1 MDRQS
6 QAPPRP
12 PDRPLVH
19 NPNHLSPTT
28 TQQPYPP
35 QYAPHAPPPP
45 PAASQPPLHVPYN
58 DVFARRD
65 PFLPA
70 APPRRGSYGL
80 PGRDGWAPN
89 NGTAHGHEAPGSL
102 HHAQHPQHPHQSSQQ
117 QQQQQ
122 QLHQHQQ
129 QPPPPPQQPSAAQR
143 PHHNSAPPPP
153 PAGLGQGQGH
163 NGPSHVPYAL
173 DAHRRRSLGGASP
186 PQYYGATRDPPP
198 PPSFTT
204 SRQMPPPSSPQQ
216 NSPLPQYAAQRGPPP
231 PPPFSSGRDLPGLVG
246 PPRTSSNMSISSLMG
261 GFEQAAASR
270 QAQQHQS
277 PPTSTTAPSP
287 NINSMQPPSPR
298 RSLMGGPRLDYSYR
312 RPGSP
317 DQYPASSAARPPER
331 PPFATAG
338 SPSGAFG
345 PPATAS
351 PEIQRPGF
359 PPVSQS
365 YKTPPGMPP
374 HSGPYHH
381 PSRSEPSGGDLNR
394 PGASSAPPR
403 PNSQPSHQY
412 PSSTQP
418 EVREPYD
425 ASGARRPAFGP
436 VEEGRR
442 AAIESPYHGRPAA
455 TTAGDVSRLDAGGR
469 DRPSTVQPL
478 SHSIF
483 DAPDRQRSAYAEPP
497 PANQKGLFWHPP
509 PRPPHATPESVQH
522 HADEHRDAFGRGQPT
537 TGAPQ
542 PMNMNR
548 ASVGPHFAGPENPPR
563 FPFGHDPSRR
573 GPEQYQSPP
582 TSDPSSLDRRRPD
595 APGHPVQG
603 HNGYAPRSSSYEHH
617 SKPQGEE
624 MQKSRSFLG
633 VSPEGRRTGRASPL
647 PQAVQGAQAQPV
659 VPGGDPSIKNEF
671 GRMFSGLG
679 SGLISAPSAH
689 GSATPSRNSPFPSN
703 RAESLAHG
711 ESGEGDPLRRTGSR
725 GGRKNRRIKDEDGRV
740 ESDSND
746 GRTTPGMAQRNTKRT
761 KYNHPGHHHHHLYS
775 HHHHHRLEEEAN
787 MGVAGAPQ
795 SATPTSFNK
804 LNGVPNQSGPGV
816 APAAHHHHHH
826 HHHNAHAAHAA
837 HHYHH
842 HHHAP
847 RVSNSIPPAPITKPT
862 VEISSEAVLEK
873 VKDRARHHL
882 GSVVYEATS
891 AMPPK
896 HTNIDDRYGFRNIP
910 AALPDHSGKE
920 NCTLTVRVPRYYLSE
935 RQRDVIVVSRWLW
948 GSEVYSNDSD
958 VVAACIHSGWIRGAW
973 PEDVDVS
980 MLDPRISDSNS
991 NEAPEEA
998 DASQTLD
1005 NKPEHPAVP
1014 PAGFDAHVTVVV
1026 LPCLTEYKGSVCYG
1040 IKSQSRKKHEG
1051 CSFKIEKVE
1060 WIDDEMTR
1068 RGEERTGKAKR
1079 ERLAAAQ
1086 GLMALLTSG
1095 EASARQRN
1103 GGRDKQGFRVG
1114 QAQAVA

>member
-1 MDRQS
+1 MERQT
-6 QAPPRP
+6 QAPPPRP

-28 TQQPYPP
+28 TQQPAYPP
-35 QYAPHAPPPP
+35 QYAAPP

-58 DVFARRD
+58 DVFSRRD

-70 APPRRGSYGL
+70 APARRGSYGM
-80 PGRDGWAPN
+80 PSRDGWAPN
-89 NGTAHGHEAPGSL
+89 NGQPHAHEAAL
-102 HHAQHPQHPHQSSQQ
+102 HPNPHSHPQHQSAPQQQPPQQ

-122 QLHQHQQ
+122 
-129 QPPPPPQQPSAAQR
+129 PVQR
-143 PHHNSAPPPP
+143 AHHNSAPPPP
-153 PAGLGQGQGH
+153 PAAISQGH
-163 NGPSHVPYAL
+163 NAPSHVPYAL
-173 DAHRRRSLGGASP
+173 DAQRRRSLGGVSP
-186 PQYYGATRDPPP
+186 PQYYGASREPPPP
-198 PPSFTT
+198 PPSFT

-216 NSPLPQYAAQRGPPP
+216 NSPLPQYAGQRGPPP

-246 PPRTSSNMSISSLMG
+246 PPRASSNMSISSLMG

-270 QAQQHQS
+270 QAQQHHS
-277 PPTSTTAPSP
+277 PPTSTSAPSP
-287 NINSMQPPSPR
+287 NLNSMQPPSPR
-298 RSLMGGPRLDYSYR
+298 RSLMTGPRLDYPYR

-317 DQYPASSAARPPER
+317 EQYPTSSSARPPER
-331 PPFATAG
+331 PPYATAG

-345 PPATAS
+345 PPPTGS
-351 PEIQRPGF
+351 PETQRPGF
-359 PPVSQS
+359 PPASQP
-365 YKTPPGMPP
+365 YKAPPGMPP

-412 PSSTQP
+412 PSSSQP

-425 ASGARRPAFGP
+425 AGGPRRPAFGP
-436 VEEGRR
+436 MEEERR
-442 AAIESPYHGRPAA
+442 VAIESQYHGRPAA

-483 DAPDRQRSAYAEPP
+483 DAPDRQRPAYAQPP
-497 PANQKGLFWHPP
+497 PASQRGLFWHPQ
-509 PRPPHATPESVQH
+509 PRPHAPPEPAQH
-522 HADEHRDAFGRGQPT
+522 HPDEHRDAYGRGAQPT
-537 TGAPQ
+537 TGAP
-542 PMNMNR
+542 PAMSMNR
-548 ASVGPHFAGPENPPR
+548 ASVGPHPGPENPPR
-563 FPFGHDPSRR
+563 FPYGHEPGRR
-573 GPEQYQSPP
+573 VPEQYQSPP
-582 TSDPSSLDRRRPD
+582 TSDPSSLDRRRAD
-595 APGHPVQG
+595 GPGHPVQG
-603 HNGYAPRSSSYEHH
+603 HNGYAPRSSSYDHH
-617 SKPQGEE
+617 PKPQGEE

-647 PQAVQGAQAQPV
+647 PQAVQGAQAQSV

-679 SGLISAPSAH
+679 SGLVSAPSAH

-711 ESGEGDPLRRTGSR
+711 ESGDMDPLRRTGSR
-725 GGRKNRRIKDEDGRV
+725 GGRRNRRIKDEDGRV

-746 GRTTPGMAQRNTKRT
+746 GRTTPGVAQRGAKRT

-775 HHHHHRLEEEAN
+775 HQYVGQSNPYMQPTNLDSHHHRLEEEPN
-787 MGVAGAPQ
+787 VALAPAPQ
-795 SATPTSFNK
+795 NSTPTSFNK
-804 LNGVPNQSGPGV
+804 INGVSNQNPPGL

-826 HHHNAHAAHAA
+826 HHHNAHGA
-837 HHYHH
+837 HHHHH

-847 RVSNSIPPAPITKPT
+847 RAASSIPPVPVTNPII
-862 VEISSEAVLEK
+862 EISNEAVLDK
-873 VKDRARHHL
+873 VKDMPRHHL

-910 AALPDHSGKE
+910 AALPDYSGKE
-920 NCTLTVRVPRYYLSE
+920 NCTLTVRVPRYYLSD

-948 GSEVYSNDSD
+948 GSEVYTNDSD

-980 MLDPRISDSNS
+980 MLDPRISEPNS
-991 NEAPEEA
+991 NEPPEEA
-998 DASQTLD
+998 DASQVLEK
-1005 NKPEHPAVP
+1005 KPEHPAVP
-1014 PAGFDAHVTVVV
+1014 PTGYDAHVTVGI
-1026 LPCLTEYKGSVCYG
+1026 LPCLTEYKGTVCYG
-1040 IKSQSRKKHEG
+1040 IKSHSRKNHEG
-1051 CSFKIEKVE
+1051 CSFRIEKVE
-1060 WIDDEMTR
+1060 WVDDELTR
-1068 RGEERTGKAKR
+1068 RGEERTGAAKR
-1079 ERLAAAQ
+1079 ERMAAAQ
-1086 GLMALLTSG
+1086 SLMALLTSG
-1095 EASARQRN
+1095 GEAGARQRDSS
-1103 GGRDKQGFRVG
+1103 GRGKQGFRVG